1 MESTRIAS
9 TQLLGLRPLGSAAD
23 RSYERVC
30 TLLNSRVGNIA
41 EIISEPV
48 FAQDGRSID
57 WYMKGAVEAF
67 PIQSLSTAE
76 REKVLA
82 TYHQIRQT
90 VHTAAKAL
98 EGSTNLADRNLGSV
112 LINALTVPGNEYI
125 YSVDG
130 KPVLVAWGFSK
141 ENVVETSGVLGMR
154 VAPKPSIQ
162 AIQQSTVSAPLQKG
176 PTEVGSSGSAIIGS
190 RPEWLPALLWVVFAL
205 LFALFIWLFL
215 TVCHLNIPF
224 VGHVR
229 NPFAL
234 LCSRNIIVDTIPQDR
249 LQPGTINGP
258 TTRSP
263 GSAPDPRT
271 INPSEA
277 LLQQLRD
284 LESQIRERLD
294 RCSVANQAATPDIET
309 RLNNANARS
318 GELQISLSW
327 DGDADLDLY
336 VLCNNGLVGA
346 TSRKGCGAELDVDM
360 NQARQDASQRYDSLT
375 PVENIIWTKAP
386 ARGEYKIAV
395 ELYFRRNDNRP
406 EIPFKVRIRKGATEE
421 NISGTVSVLKQKK
434 IIKMLTE

>member
-9 TQLLGLRPLGSAAD
+9 TPLLGLRPLGSAAD

-30 TLLNSRVGNIA
+30 TLLKSRVGHIA

-57 WYMKGAVEAF
+57 WYVQGAVEAF
-67 PIQSLSTAE
+67 SMQSLSTAE
-76 REKVLA
+76 REKVLT

-90 VHTAAKAL
+90 VHNTAKAL

-112 LINALTVPGNEYI
+112 LINALTVPGDEFI
-125 YSVDG
+125 YSVNG

-141 ENVVETSGVLGMR
+141 ENVVETSSVLGMR
-154 VAPKPSIQ
+154 VAPRPAIQ
-162 AIQQSTVSAPLQKG
+162 VPQQSTVSAPLQSG
-176 PTEVGSSGSAIIGS
+176 STEVGTSGSAIIGS
-190 RPEWLPALLWVVFAL
+190 RPEWLPALLWIVFAL
-205 LFALFIWLFL
+205 LLALFVWLLL

-224 VGHVR
+224 VGQVR

-234 LCSRNIIVDTIPQDR
+234 LCSKSVVVETSPQDR
-249 LQPGTINGP
+249 IQTGIINRP

-263 GSAPDPRT
+263 GSAPDPRI
-271 INPSEA
+271 INPNEA

-284 LESQIRERLD
+284 LESQISERLD
-294 RCSVANQAATPDIET
+294 RCTVANQAAAPDIET

-336 VLCNNGLVGA
+336 VLCNDGLVGA

-360 NQARQDASQRYDSLT
+360 NQARQDAPQRYDSLT

-386 ARGEYKIAV
+386 PRGEYKIAV

-434 IIKMLTE
+434 IIKVLTE